1 MIQAPLYR
9 AVGQQISEVA
19 NPEIVVG
26 QIKNI
31 SPRDIDMKPMIS
43 VLLKDGTLHH
53 NVDVLFNSST
63 NGQGYIHLPLEVGGY
78 VYCLKTYE
86 NAPLVAIGGALKPT
100 EIAFEQALSV
110 AADNSDRK
118 AKNIRDLILYND
130 GNTVNLTHL
139 NGVVIDSERT
149 IRMQLGENAA
159 FRISRYGAS
168 QDNVLDGSEFIDKL
182 FAYIK
187 ELEDKIN
194 AQADW
199 IKAAQPAIYKQFE
212 LMTTAHLE
220 AAAAAQAIG
229 DSVTAANETAEA
241 NIDAQNAVETETLSF
256 AAAEHLDTTT
266 EEAKDYAREA
276 LNRYVQTP
284 YKG

>member
-9 AVGQQISEVA
+9 AVGQQISEIA
-19 NPEIVVG
+19 NPEVVVG

-31 SPRDIDMKPMIS
+31 SPRPSDLKPMIS
-43 VLLKDGTLHH
+43 VLLTDGTLHH

-86 NAPLVAIGGALKPT
+86 NSPLVAIGGALKPS
-100 EIAFEQALSV
+100 EIGFEQGLSV
-110 AADNSDRK
+110 ASDSSDRK

-159 FRISRYGAS
+159 FRISRYGVS

-182 FAYIK
+182 FAYIQ

-194 AQADW
+194 EQADW
-199 IKAAQPAIYKQFE
+199 IKQAQPAIFKTYE
-212 LMTTAHLE
+212 NMYNEHL
-220 AAAAAQAIG
+220 
-229 DSVTAANETAEA
+229 D
-241 NIDAQNAVETETLSF
+241 
-256 AAAEHLDTTT
+256 AAAEAQLLNDQATFASESAEALIDAENARVSDSLSIPAARHVSTTT

-276 LNRYVQTP
+276 INNYVQTP
-284 YKG
+284 FKG